1 MDCELDLA
9 NDPSA
14 DTDEINYFKTYGFT
28 YYIFYEGQS
37 SGSVSSSVGGG
48 TVGTSTEYG
57 ADRQD
62 IAYYYKVISC
72 GAGFEWN
79 GESKD
84 ANLKQIQTLEAR
96 IKLEK

>member
-1 MDCELDLA
+1 M
-9 NDPSA
+9 
-14 DTDEINYFKTYGFT
+14 
-28 YYIFYEGQS
+28 
-37 SGSVSSSVGGG
+37 
-48 TVGTSTEYG
+48 TSTEYG
-57 ADRQD
+57 ADQQD